1 MRVTVSIDAFTKK
14 LEERGY
20 SPTEI
25 ATALEVI
32 KEMEIP
38 LEAAR

>member
-1 MRVTVSIDAFTKK
+1 MQVTISVDAFRKK

-20 SPTEI
+20 SLTEI

-38 LEAAR
+38 SEAVR

>member
-1 MRVTVSIDAFTKK
+1 MQVTVSIDAFTKK
-14 LEERGY
+14 LEDRGY
-20 SPTEI
+20 SPIEI

-38 LEAAR
+38 SEAVR

>member
-1 MRVTVSIDAFTKK
+1 MQVTISVDAFRKK

-38 LEAAR
+38 SEAAR